1 VRNDSLR
8 LCCHVTYLVHLPRGC
23 IPMASDGQMLFTVAL
38 FAQVLIAGI
47 GLLIAVT
54 LDDLR

>member
-1 VRNDSLR
+1 
-8 LCCHVTYLVHLPRGC
+8 
-23 IPMASDGQMLFTVAL
+23 MASDGQMLFTVAL